1 MNKLIQVCH
10 VVNTYKIFQN
20 YKIRRQS
27 NNEKQVTYSVYSLI
41 NSSVDCVLIE
51 TVGQC

>member
-1 MNKLIQVCH
+1 M
-10 VVNTYKIFQN
+10 VNNTKIFKN
-20 YKIRRQS
+20 DKISRQS